1 MRLDASA
8 RPHDNL
14 TPSSVAIHP
23 LSYILICHSYPP
35 VLGGSE
41 VEAQR
46 VSDELQKRGYRPRI
60 VCAGGAPMPPLEEWV
75 DPFGLRVR
83 IYGGGK
89 FTRWRDLVYALGV
102 AWTLFKERRD
112 YEVVYFLMSGLH
124 LATGLPVAR
133 WLGKP
138 IVMKFSCSSLVVGM
152 RDSFLGR
159 LELSF
164 LRRWA
169 SRILVLNP
177 GMVEE
182 ALEVGFDRS
191 RIGWMPNPVDTDYF
205 RPCSPEERAQWR
217 EELQVGAD
225 TPLAVFVGRLDPQKE
240 LPWLIGAFA
249 QVVREIPDAVLALV
263 GDGSLR
269 AQLGE
274 LVTSLHLDRNVRFT
288 GRLNTAGVLKWL
300 QAGDLITLISA
311 IEGLP
316 CSLIE
321 AMSAGLPAVV
331 SDIPAHTQ
339 LVDTEVNGV
348 VTKLGNQ
355 ESIARGL
362 VRLLNDPPAR
372 KRMGAAARRRMVEQ
386 FSTPKVVDCY
396 ETLFAE
402 CTAAED

>member
-1 MRLDASA
+1 MAA
-8 RPHDNL
+8 
-14 TPSSVAIHP
+14 HP
-23 LSYILICHSYPP
+23 VSYILICHSYPP

-46 VSDELQKRGYRPRI
+46 VSDELQKRGHRPRI
-60 VCAGGAPMPPLEEWV
+60 VCAGGAPMPSLPEWV

-83 IYGGGK
+83 IYGQGASK
-89 FTRWRDLVYALGV
+89 RWRDIVYALGV
-102 AWTLFKERRD
+102 AWTLFKERHD

-133 WLGKP
+133 LLGKP

-152 RDSFLGR
+152 QNSFLGR

-169 SRILVLNP
+169 SHILVLNP

-191 RIGWMPNPVDTDYF
+191 RIGWMPNPVDTDHF
-205 RPCSPEERAQWR
+205 CPCSSEERAR
-217 EELQVGAD
+217 LRGELGIRQD

-240 LPWLIGAFA
+240 LPWLIGAFQ
-249 QVVREIPDAVLALV
+249 QVVREIPGAVLALV

-269 AQLGE
+269 NQLGE
-274 LVTSLHLDRNVRFT
+274 LVSSLDLGENVVFT
-288 GRLNTAGVLKWL
+288 GRLPTDGVLKWL
-300 QAGDLITLISA
+300 QAGDVFTLISA

-321 AMSAGLPAVV
+321 AMSAGLPPVV
-331 SDIPAHTQ
+331 SNIPAHTQ
-339 LVDTEVNGV
+339 LVENELDGMVTE
-348 VTKLGNQ
+348 LGNQ
-355 ESIARGL
+355 QSIARGL
-362 VRLLNDPPAR
+362 VRLLADPAAR
-372 KRMGAAARRRMVEQ
+372 TRMGGAARRRMQQQ

-402 CTAAED
+402 CTGETGASPEVRPMIL